1 MENEKTENV
10 LKKLCLPAYRVRIV
24 EEKILTNIVCYLSIE
39 DFLKLGFSDRNAVMS
54 LRIECLTNTSVI
66 TKVLVKIDDV
76 FSVKQMSNI
85 LRVSER
91 TVLRRMVEYGL
102 KIRNFFNI
110 YDDQLDSDVLA
121 LTNDYSFYGET
132 DLREFLKGR

>member
-1 MENEKTENV
+1 M
-10 LKKLCLPAYRVRIV
+10 LFI
-24 EEKILTNIVCYLSIE
+24 

-54 LRIECLTNTSVI
+54 LRIECLTNTFVI

-121 LTNDYSFYGET
+121 LTNDY
-132 DLREFLKGR
+132 